1 MSRVAKRSKN
11 SPYLLHHLRVK
22 PPFPGPRPLSRQ
34 YVCSN
39 IQPPRKI
46 YCSELEE
53 FILGPQKDLVCQL
66 VQGAQ
71 TQTSLLVDI
80 RDHRCVVGAHQH
92 MMTSQVW
99 EEYFNA

>member
-1 MSRVAKRSKN
+1 MNLKEPEGTLQCLLSRKEVQKLSISA
-11 SPYLLHHLRVK
+11 SPPQGEASILQ
-22 PPFPGPRPLSRQ
+22 SRQ

-80 RDHRCVVGAHQH
+80 RDHRFVFGAHQH
-92 MMTSQVW
+92 MAMS
-99 EEYFNA
+99 